1 MLLDTNILI
10 GYINGDQAIRN
21 VIRMWREV
29 QMPLTISSITV
40 GELLS
45 YQELTDAEILD
56 LELFA
61 ATFIS
66 VPFDDQLAKAAAEL
80 KRNYRFDI
88 TDAGILAT
96 AKIRRLQVVSRDVQL
111 HKAKEIGFVKI

>member
-1 MLLDTNILI
+1 
-10 GYINGDQAIRN
+10 
-21 VIRMWREV
+21 
-29 QMPLTISSITV
+29 MPLTISSITV

-45 YQELTDAEILD
+45 YQQLTDVEIRD

-66 VPFDDQLAKAAAEL
+66 VPFDDHLAKVAAEL
-80 KRNYRFDI
+80 KRKYRFDI

-96 AKIRRLQVVSRDVQL
+96 AKTRGIQIVSRDVQL
-111 HKAKEIGFVKI
+111 HKATEISFVHI